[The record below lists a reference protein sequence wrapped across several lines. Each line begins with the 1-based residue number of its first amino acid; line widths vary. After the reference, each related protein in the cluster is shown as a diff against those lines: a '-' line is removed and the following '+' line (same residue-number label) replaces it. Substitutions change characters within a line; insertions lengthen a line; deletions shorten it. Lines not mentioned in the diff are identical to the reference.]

1 MQDIVEGDDIPLSR
15 LFAIT
20 LRALFMLVFV
30 TLTPLA
36 NRSELLE

>member
-20 LRALFMLVFV
+20 LRALFMLVF
-30 TLTPLA
+30 A
-36 NRSELLE
+36 RADRSNALE